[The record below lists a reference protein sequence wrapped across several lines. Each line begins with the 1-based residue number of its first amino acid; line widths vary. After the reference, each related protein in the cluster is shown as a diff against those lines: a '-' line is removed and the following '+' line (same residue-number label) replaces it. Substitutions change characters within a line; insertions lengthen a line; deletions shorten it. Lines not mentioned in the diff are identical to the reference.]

1 MPHLFWMTWA
11 LWTWWPYSL
20 SSILLGDE
28 QESKLGGVDECIFA
42 AFLLNVFA
50 WVVIGFWY
58 FTALPRTFCVC
69 FDRIPERKE
78 TIRNQSKNPSLE
90 ANTPFWRNK
99 DLPNEISSM
108 QGKSL
113 GRPRLKPPWHDT
125 VRPEPS
131 ARGRTVRSY
140 HAASGPPPQ
149 MESPR
154 ANRSDQNSIST
165 PENAEHLTSGRDLE
179 GELAKGFIRTTTKIA
194 GGFIIIYTI
203 TITIS
208 TSFPLVVFPLPSFG
222 SIQVLVHPFV
232 LDPSIY
238 YDDESLYVWVDPLVL
253 GEYGEVLALCIIDL

>member
-1 MPHLFWMTWA
+1 MHQLFWTTWA

-69 FDRIPERKE
+69 FDRTPERKE
-78 TIRNQSKNPSLE
+78 TIRNQLKNPSLE
-90 ANTPFWRNK
+90 ANTPFRRNK

-113 GRPRLKPPWHDT
+113 GRPGLKPPWHDT
-125 VRPEPS
+125 VWPVPS
-131 ARGRTVRSY
+131 ARGRTMRHRGRRLKWSRPV
-140 HAASGPPPQ
+140 Q
-149 MESPR
+149 T
-154 ANRSDQNSIST
+154 DQNSIST
-165 PENAEHLTSGRDLE
+165 PENAEHLTSRRDLE

-238 YDDESLYVWVDPLVL
+238 YDDESLNVWVDPLVL